1 MGISPL
7 SRNLKVADRD
17 PSISLFKVK
26 VGNEQSWDVNP
37 GIWVPAPIFL
47 MIIPGN
53 FHHCKSVAQ
62 KSQEWIVQ

>member
-7 SRNLKVADRD
+7 SINLKVADRD
-17 PSISLFKVK
+17 YDISLSKGT

-37 GIWVPAPIFL
+37 GIWVPAPVFL
-47 MIIPGN
+47 MTIPGN

-62 KSQEWIVQ
+62 KSQGWIVQ